1 MNLALHPCQ
10 NRDWEALT
18 PSAPSVSYAPGVSSV
33 STSETDSAQRPAA
46 DSSPPAGCRFQ
57 RILVIANP
65 IAGRGRG
72 RAAARELVEGLRARG
87 LDVELH
93 LTGAS
98 GDGRGR
104 VRCME
109 ARTDLVVSVGGDGT
123 LGEVLDGLVDR
134 SVPVAVL
141 PLGTGNCLALD
152 LSLPRDV
159 DSLLDVIFRG
169 RTRALDAASVNGHLS
184 FLVAG
189 IGLDARVAR
198 ELEGLRDGPITRWT
212 WARAALRALRGYQP
226 TELAVEL
233 DDQLL
238 DEPYAQVL
246 VSNTLHYAGVFR
258 LSGKYRV
265 DDGQFEVYLF
275 PRASLLAMIGYVLR
289 GCVGLLPG
297 GSCRMIRAARIRIT
311 ADEAVPCQVD
321 GDYRTETPLE
331 MEVTGRAFTLLVP

>member
-1 MNLALHPCQ
+1 MSPASPHETL
-10 NRDWEALT
+10 D
-18 PSAPSVSYAPGVSSV
+18 APRPAASPDPAPGV
-33 STSETDSAQRPAA
+33 
-46 DSSPPAGCRFQ
+46 RFR

-65 IAGRGRG
+65 IAGRGRA
-72 RAAARELVEGLRARG
+72 RSAARELVEGLRTRG
-87 LDVELH
+87 LEVDLH
-93 LTGAS
+93 LTGES
-98 GDGRGR
+98 GDARRR
-104 VRCME
+104 VRCMDE
-109 ARTDLVVSVGGDGT
+109 GTDLVVSVGGDGT

-169 RTRALDAASVNGHLS
+169 RTRALDAAAANGHLS

-189 IGLDARVAR
+189 VGLDARVAQ
-198 ELEGLRDGPITRWT
+198 ELGSLRSGPITRWT
-212 WARAALRALRGYQP
+212 WARAALRALRGYSP

-233 DDQLL
+233 DGELL
-238 DEPYAQVL
+238 PDPYAQVL
-246 VSNTLHYAGVFR
+246 VSNTLHYGGVFR
-258 LSGKYRV
+258 LSGNYRV

-275 PRASLLAMIGYVLR
+275 PRSHLLAMVGYALR

-297 GSCRMIRAARIRIT
+297 GSCKMIRASRINIT